1 MSILQEMFNRIKTTI
16 QKYSGSTSVVIAA
29 IAAIIF
35 VISLG
40 LNYVLNYLN
49 SSITNKNIYYNWEY
63 IYSNYSTVEEDTEW
77 RIATY
82 VSPIS
87 SEKTGDYIHLRTTLD
102 PSDKDRNFIIKTD
115 YTELPYSK
123 FA

>member
-49 SSITNKNIYYNWEY
+49 SSITNKNVYYNWEY
-63 IYSNYSTVEEDTEW
+63 IYLIAYLSQLNDARMAEW
-77 RIATY
+77 QTQQ
-82 VSPIS
+82 
-87 SEKTGDYIHLRTTLD
+87 T
-102 PSDKDRNFIIKTD
+102 
-115 YTELPYSK
+115 
-123 FA
+123 

>member
-29 IAAIIF
+29 IAAIIG

-77 RIATY
+77 RIANDFPES
-82 VSPIS
+82 V
-87 SEKTGDYIHLRTTLD
+87 K
-102 PSDKDRNFIIKTD
+102 
-115 YTELPYSK
+115 
-123 FA
+123 